1 MKSLAQPSFFRI
13 FDLLV
18 GTTNPGLKLSSWTR
32 DGIEWERERHTFTGS
47 KHGHSVEIVTTTR
60 PGKRGWSLMVVK
72 EYWWVGKENEAVKSV
87 RWAKPTLGQR
97 DDIMSW
103 FRAEQAKLEQR
114 LVVITK
120 TNTSSGNN
128 EDGIKTLNRGTDD

>member
-1 MKSLAQPSFFRI
+1 
-13 FDLLV
+13 
-18 GTTNPGLKLSSWTR
+18 
-32 DGIEWERERHTFTGS
+32 
-47 KHGHSVEIVTTTR
+47 
-60 PGKRGWSLMVVK
+60 MVVK